1 MNHWFSHR
9 ILEIT
14 VEGRQDI
21 GGEGAL
27 LSLGMKPAGMDGVL
41 AGLFGVLLPAD
52 AAERFDEVSRTA
64 HSLPHDLI
72 S

>member
-1 MNHWFSHR
+1 LNHWFSHR

-41 AGLFGVLLPAD
+41 AVYLGYLLPAN
-52 AAERFDEVSRTA
+52 AAEQLTRCHAQPIRFRM
-64 HSLPHDLI
+64 I
-72 S
+72 